1 MSGVVSSRGS
11 DQINVRVPDG
21 MREALR
27 DIASANRRS
36 VNSEI
41 VKMLESAI
49 EFSTKKADAQ
59 A

>member
-27 DIASANRRS
+27 IIASANRRS

-49 EFSTKKADAQ
+49 EFSTKKADA
-59 A
+59 